1 MNPARLTPVDKSTL
15 IYNGIVVLLLL
26 AFSSRVLHWHWLIL
40 INLGIVASI
49 WFFFSRITPQSHSA
63 LRFLRCF
70 YPMIFISFVYM
81 QTERM
86 NRIFFKDFL
95 DPYFQRVEYGLF
107 GMKPAIVFAERF
119 PQWWVNEYMH
129 MTYFSYYLMFP
140 ILGLVLYFRRDRE
153 SCDEFVFTLC
163 STFYVFYLIFISFP
177 VLGAETIGLPPSVLD
192 GPFTRL
198 MKVIFDH
205 FEKGGAAFPSS
216 HVGISVLVLI
226 FAFRHLSRKIA
237 WIYAVFCI
245 SLSFATV
252 YCRYHYAI
260 DAITGIITGVILT
273 YFFSAIAVRARA
285 DAANNRQHTIAA
297 ARGL

>member
-1 MNPARLTPVDKSTL
+1 MNPVRLTLVDKSTL
-15 IYNGIVVLLLL
+15 LYNGIVVLLLL
-26 AFSSRVLHWHWLIL
+26 IFSLRVPRWHGLIL
-40 INLGIVASI
+40 INLVIIASI
-49 WFFFSRITPQSHSA
+49 LIWFSRITPQSHSV

-70 YPMIFISFVYM
+70 YPIVFILVVYI

-107 GMKPAIVFAERF
+107 GIKPAIAFAECF
-119 PQWWVNEYMH
+119 PQWWVSEYMH

-140 ILGLVLYFRRDRE
+140 ILGLILYFRRDRE

-177 VLGAETIGLPPSVLD
+177 VLGAETIGLPPSASD

-198 MKVIFDH
+198 MQVIFNNL
-205 FEKGGAAFPSS
+205 EKGGAAFPSS

-226 FAFRHLSRKIA
+226 FAFRHLPRKIA
-237 WIYAVFCI
+237 WIYAVCCI
-245 SLSFATV
+245 SLFFATV

-260 DAITGIITGVILT
+260 DAIAGLFTGVILT
-273 YFFSAIAVRARA
+273 YFFSAIAVRSRSK
-285 DAANNRQHTIAA
+285 AAPQ
-297 ARGL
+297 